1 MAWRIPPSQTTTVT
15 LASGDDVFIGD
26 NIAITV
32 EGVNASGIGGQFSGH
47 RALIYGLV
55 ASASGSTVFFGLNG
69 FNDSGQVVEVKAGG
83 HVHHLGINDAVRVLG
98 YASSVVNAGLISSL
112 FGNGVSM
119 EGTNFSG
126 TVSTLNN
133 SGTIEGVNGVVH
145 GGTEALVIT
154 NSGTITG
161 KSHAFDSGLGIGS
174 EYITNSGR
182 MIGTIDLGFGSDF
195 YSGAAGRL
203 SGKLFAGSGND
214 IVIGGV
220 DHDWFEGGNGNDA
233 LTGNAGNDRLIGDDN
248 NDTLNGGI
256 GNDVLNGGTQNDTLF
271 GGPGNDDL
279 TGGANNDFFVFNTAL
294 NAATNRD
301 AVRDF
306 SHVDDTFRLENAIFT
321 KLGGGAGAHQLNP
334 AFFRAGAA
342 AADANDY
349 IVYNRA
355 SGVLFYDANGNA
367 AGGAIAFALLV
378 NRPVLAAN
386 DFVVI

>member
-32 EGVNASGIGGQFSGH
+32 EGVNASGIRGQFSGH

-55 ASASGSTVFFGLNG
+55 ASASGSTVFFGLNDTS
-69 FNDSGQVVEVKAGG
+69 DSGQVVEVKAGG
-83 HVHHLGINDAVRVLG
+83 HVHHLGINSAVSVLG
-98 YASSVVNAGLISSL
+98 YESRVVNAGLISSL
-112 FGNGVSM
+112 SGNGVSM

-133 SGTIEGVNGVVH
+133 SGTIEGGSNGIIH
-145 GGTEALVIT
+145 GGTETFVLT
-154 NSGTITG
+154 NTGTITG
-161 KSHAFDSGLGIGS
+161 TQRSFFGSIAFEHIV
-174 EYITNSGR
+174 NSGR
-182 MIGTIDLGFGSDF
+182 MIGKIELGIGSDS

-203 SGKLFAGSGND
+203 SGKLFAGPGND

-220 DHDWFEGGNGNDA
+220 DSDWFEGGNDSDA
-233 LTGNAGNDRLIGDDN
+233 LTGNAGDDRLIGDDS

-271 GGPGNDDL
+271 GGAGKDDL
-279 TGGANNDFFVFNTAL
+279 TGGANNDYFVFNTAL
-294 NAATNRD
+294 NASTNRD

-306 SHVDDTFRLENAIFT
+306 SHADDTFRLENAIFT
-321 KLGGGAGAHQLNP
+321 KLGAGVHALN
-334 AFFRAGAA
+334 AGFFRAGTA

-349 IVYNRA
+349 IVYNKA
-355 SGVLFYDANGNA
+355 TGVLSYDANGNTT
-367 AGGAIAFALLV
+367 GGAIAFAILT
-378 NRPVLAAN
+378 NKPVLAAN